1 MKDRKAMDPSV
12 RVAIVGFHKDIEVEY
27 NLYQMSVVGSYRD
40 AMHRL
45 TQEKAKVSKFFLIY
59 SLSTWAPLN
68 FPVKMSVLGLTS
80 SPTTIELC
88 CLCQNW

>member
-45 TQEKAKVSKFFLIY
+45 TQEKAKVSKIVFIY
-59 SLSTWAPLN
+59 SFSTCAPRH
-68 FPVKMSVLGLTS
+68 FRVEMSVLGLTS

>member
-45 TQEKAKVSKFFLIY
+45 TQEKAKVSKNIIIIFDKPI
-59 SLSTWAPLN
+59 
-68 FPVKMSVLGLTS
+68 VLGPTS
-80 SPTTIELC
+80 SSTAIKLC
-88 CLCQNW
+88 CLC

>member
-40 AMHRL
+40 AMHRI
-45 TQEKAKVSKFFLIY
+45 TQEKAKVSEKLIQFAQYAHSLLETFL
-59 SLSTWAPLN
+59 L
-68 FPVKMSVLGLTS
+68 K
-80 SPTTIELC
+80 
-88 CLCQNW
+88 

>member
-40 AMHRL
+40 AMHRI
-45 TQEKAKVSKFFLIY
+45 TQEKAKVSEKLI
-59 SLSTWAPLN
+59 
-68 FPVKMSVLGLTS
+68 
-80 SPTTIELC
+80 
-88 CLCQNW
+88 

>member
-45 TQEKAKVSKFFLIY
+45 TQEKAKVSKHERNLLIF
-59 SLSTWAPLN
+59 N
-68 FPVKMSVLGLTS
+68 VKFPAKMSILGLTS
-80 SPTTIELC
+80 GSTTIELC
-88 CLCQNW
+88 CLRQNW

>member
-1 MKDRKAMDPSV
+1 MNCRVHSKKLKMKDRKAMDPSV

-45 TQEKAKVSKFFLIY
+45 TQEKAKVSKNIII
-59 SLSTWAPLN
+59 N
-68 FPVKMSVLGLTS
+68 S
-80 SPTTIELC
+80 SDKPIL
-88 CLCQNW
+88 

>member
-45 TQEKAKVSKFFLIY
+45 TQEKAKVSTFFKFIHFRVLPDI
-59 SLSTWAPLN
+59 
-68 FPVKMSVLGLTS
+68 PVKMSVLGLTS
-80 SPTTIELC
+80 GSTTIELC

>member
-45 TQEKAKVSKFFLIY
+45 TQEKAKVSKKYCNFLIFK
-59 SLSTWAPLN
+59 TG
-68 FPVKMSVLGLTS
+68 VLKNLQLTECLGPTS
-80 SPTTIELC
+80 SSTAIELR
-88 CLCQNW
+88 CLC

>member
-1 MKDRKAMDPSV
+1 MIDPLTSITLYEFLVFIQKKLKMKDRKAMDPSV

-45 TQEKAKVSKFFLIY
+45 TQEKAKVSKNHCYFSF
-59 SLSTWAPLN
+59 STCD
-68 FPVKMSVLGLTS
+68 F
-80 SPTTIELC
+80 
-88 CLCQNW
+88 

>member
-45 TQEKAKVSKFFLIY
+45 TQEKAKVSKNIIIIFSDKPI
-59 SLSTWAPLN
+59 
-68 FPVKMSVLGLTS
+68 VLGPTS
-80 SPTTIELC
+80 SSTAIKLC
-88 CLCQNW
+88 CLC